1 METLEREV
9 LKGVFVLVFPI
20 IREYLR
26 EFSKKFKMAPMEYLG
41 AWGTLIHEKNLKSK
55 ISCQTPFNL
64 REAEKLS
71 RIFPQTGIFRGFFYM
86 YIIN

>member
-9 LKGVFVLVFPI
+9 LKGIFVLVFPS
-20 IREYLR
+20 LR
-26 EFSKKFKMAPMEYLG
+26 KKTSKFHSDTSSG
-41 AWGTLIHEKNLKSK
+41 IV
-55 ISCQTPFNL
+55 NL

-71 RIFPQTGIFRGFFYM
+71 RIFSQTGIFRGFFYM

>member
-9 LKGVFVLVFPI
+9 LDGIFVLVFPN
-20 IREYLR
+20 LR
-26 EFSKKFKMAPMEYLG
+26 KKTARFHSDTSSG
-41 AWGTLIHEKNLKSK
+41 IV
-55 ISCQTPFNL
+55 NL

-71 RIFPQTGIFRGFFYM
+71 RIFPQTGIFGGFLSFFYM